1 MAYDNWWQKGI
12 HGDQEMEDSHKEAWE
27 NVISLLNPNDVENKQ
42 ILDFGCNQGGFLRVL
57 YDQLPYQSAYG
68 IDLAKKAIAVANERV
83 GDYPITYRATGDAL
97 ALEQSFDTVIS
108 TSVLYLIEDLAAHFQ
123 MIAQVLKEEGTY
135 YASFADQ
142 SQNPSFDYMEAQI
155 NQYGATKMQNK
166 TLTEVVN
173 QLLAQDFSVELIK
186 EYTDSIYDV
195 TNYQEF
201 YRSVDDYILSLDSSY
216 LIKAKKRR
224 KGK

>member
-1 MAYDNWWQKGI
+1 
-12 HGDQEMEDSHKEAWE
+12 
-27 NVISLLNPNDVENKQ
+27 
-42 ILDFGCNQGGFLRVL
+42 
-57 YDQLPYQSAYG
+57 
-68 IDLAKKAIAVANERV
+68 
-83 GDYPITYRATGDAL
+83 
-97 ALEQSFDTVIS
+97 
-108 TSVLYLIEDLAAHFQ
+108 
-123 MIAQVLKEEGTY
+123 
-135 YASFADQ
+135 
-142 SQNPSFDYMEAQI
+142 MEAQI